1 MHFKGGATKSPRHK
15 RKKRDGRRADGLGL
29 VPQWDANCSTVLFP
43 SLKRPT
49 HIPMEHIASKPHKRH
64 PVRPPPAQ
72 SDAMTFS
79 NQASTPR
86 TEFTSLFQSADE
98 EGTPGPG
105 TTTDNTKYCFTSML
119 PTQAHPYTPRA
130 RGAHVPMHDRWTPS
144 IVVPMNSVID
154 AFSNVVATNK
164 LQADT
169 SKRTVLHIFL
179 DDWLQQFEKE
189 EFNYRSITRKRCSE
203 RNLFLEKELKR
214 AQLTLEATMRDWDAE
229 LTRTCF
235 FAWYEE
241 SIVRKKFSLD
251 EYCLDQFVS
260 YVLQKPST
268 INDLSLDTFI
278 EFLDALGTFLGQNHV
293 LFSTHAKP
301 VPATSSSQSPFT
313 AHWRRLLVGRCFQE
327 YGSLL
332 FSPSDMCPYVYNAH
346 ISDRLHTHKKK
357 RLKKSK
363 ASRRNLLAAAQLNDN
378 NNDED
383 DDDGDNES
391 EITPLTSSRHFVRAF
406 HLWRDMCAALCH
418 ASVLDST
425 SDSSSASFHVK
436 HTKQALAHGRQAMWN
451 SACGM
456 AREKECAN
464 NTSIDLLT
472 SRGTY
477 LPPSTSLESH
487 MLVTLLC
494 VDVRPSLFQ
503 VLNFESA
510 AIANIFRDEGDAETE
525 LVNVRR
531 TFQVNDSCFRLLY
544 TRAGPDTKYALTVD
558 ELWRAMK
565 RLRVVTQLVP
575 TPRDDDSAEATQ
587 VISVV
592 EFAELLL
599 RICNEQ
605 FGELGRLG
613 QRVDRFVVEHLCFL
627 QQAKSTL
634 REEAQN
640 PAMKVVDYMQNL
652 IDFHLYRH

>member
-1 MHFKGGATKSPRHK
+1 MHK
-15 RKKRDGRRADGLGL
+15 
-29 VPQWDANCSTVLFP
+29 
-43 SLKRPT
+43 
-49 HIPMEHIASKPHKRH
+49 
-64 PVRPPPAQ
+64 
-72 SDAMTFS
+72 
-79 NQASTPR
+79 ASTPNPATLR
-86 TEFTSLFQSADE
+86 RQSIGNAQ
-98 EGTPGPG
+98 G
-105 TTTDNTKYCFTSML
+105 L
-119 PTQAHPYTPRA
+119 V
-130 RGAHVPMHDRWTPS
+130 HVQS
-144 IVVPMNSVID
+144 
-154 AFSNVVATNK
+154 
-164 LQADT
+164 
-169 SKRTVLHIFL
+169 
-179 DDWLQQFEKE
+179 
-189 EFNYRSITRKRCSE
+189 
-203 RNLFLEKELKR
+203 
-214 AQLTLEATMRDWDAE
+214 LTLTD
-229 LTRTCF
+229 
-235 FAWYEE
+235 
-241 SIVRKKFSLD
+241 
-251 EYCLDQFVS
+251 
-260 YVLQKPST
+260 LQ
-268 INDLSLDTFI
+268 
-278 EFLDALGTFLGQNHV
+278 
-293 LFSTHAKP
+293 
-301 VPATSSSQSPFT
+301 PFT

-640 PAMKVVDYMQNL
+640 PAMKLLSPRFTYEAAHDLFRNVQEGASHEDDMEMVYAEFCEAIVALAGFQLPDPFMDWPVKTSTFIHRYL
-652 IDFHLYRH
+652 CDDVAKD

>member
-1 MHFKGGATKSPRHK
+1 MHK
-15 RKKRDGRRADGLGL
+15 
-29 VPQWDANCSTVLFP
+29 
-43 SLKRPT
+43 
-49 HIPMEHIASKPHKRH
+49 
-64 PVRPPPAQ
+64 
-72 SDAMTFS
+72 
-79 NQASTPR
+79 ASTPNPATLR
-86 TEFTSLFQSADE
+86 RQSIGNAQ
-98 EGTPGPG
+98 G
-105 TTTDNTKYCFTSML
+105 L
-119 PTQAHPYTPRA
+119 V
-130 RGAHVPMHDRWTPS
+130 HVQS
-144 IVVPMNSVID
+144 
-154 AFSNVVATNK
+154 
-164 LQADT
+164 
-169 SKRTVLHIFL
+169 
-179 DDWLQQFEKE
+179 
-189 EFNYRSITRKRCSE
+189 
-203 RNLFLEKELKR
+203 
-214 AQLTLEATMRDWDAE
+214 LTLTD
-229 LTRTCF
+229 
-235 FAWYEE
+235 
-241 SIVRKKFSLD
+241 
-251 EYCLDQFVS
+251 
-260 YVLQKPST
+260 LQ
-268 INDLSLDTFI
+268 
-278 EFLDALGTFLGQNHV
+278 
-293 LFSTHAKP
+293 
-301 VPATSSSQSPFT
+301 PFT

-425 SDSSSASFHVK
+425 SDSSSASFHKRSPSKRTLTTQSSTSILGRPVGQQRLRLEPAQHFELPVTSIFVSGGPLASKTFSAFATTKLRAVELPRISNFRSTIERIHDTILHSWERSTEVK

-472 SRGTY
+472 SR
-477 LPPSTSLESH
+477 
-487 MLVTLLC
+487 
-494 VDVRPSLFQ
+494 DVRPSLFQ

-575 TPRDDDSAEATQ
+575 TPRDDDRCHA
-587 VISVV
+587 
-592 EFAELLL
+592 
-599 RICNEQ
+599 R
-605 FGELGRLG
+605 
-613 QRVDRFVVEHLCFL
+613 
-627 QQAKSTL
+627 
-634 REEAQN
+634 
-640 PAMKVVDYMQNL
+640 
-652 IDFHLYRH
+652 

>member
-49 HIPMEHIASKPHKRH
+49 HIPVEHIASKPHKRH

-144 IVVPMNSVID
+144 VVVPMNSVID

-189 EFNYRSITRKRCSE
+189 EFNYRSITVNEPRKRCSE

-241 SIVRKKFSLD
+241 SIVRKKLRIEVVSEIAHFVLESLLRSQ
-251 EYCLDQFVS
+251 Y
-260 YVLQKPST
+260 
-268 INDLSLDTFI
+268 N
-278 EFLDALGTFLGQNHV
+278 LGFHQNLLGHV
-293 LFSTHAKP
+293 LYIQSPTHKASTP
-301 VPATSSSQSPFT
+301 NPATLRRQSIGNAEGLVHVQSLTLTDLQPFT

-378 NNDED
+378 TDED
-383 DDDGDNES
+383 EDDGDNES

-425 SDSSSASFHVK
+425 SDSSSASFHV
-436 HTKQALAHGRQAMWN
+436 T
-451 SACGM
+451 
-456 AREKECAN
+456 
-464 NTSIDLLT
+464 D
-472 SRGTY
+472 
-477 LPPSTSLESH
+477 
-487 MLVTLLC
+487 
-494 VDVRPSLFQ
+494 
-503 VLNFESA
+503 
-510 AIANIFRDEGDAETE
+510 AI
-525 LVNVRR
+525 
-531 TFQVNDSCFRLLY
+531 
-544 TRAGPDTKYALTVD
+544 
-558 ELWRAMK
+558 
-565 RLRVVTQLVP
+565 
-575 TPRDDDSAEATQ
+575 
-587 VISVV
+587 
-592 EFAELLL
+592 
-599 RICNEQ
+599 
-605 FGELGRLG
+605 
-613 QRVDRFVVEHLCFL
+613 
-627 QQAKSTL
+627 
-634 REEAQN
+634 
-640 PAMKVVDYMQNL
+640 
-652 IDFHLYRH
+652 

>member
-49 HIPMEHIASKPHKRH
+49 HIPVEHIASKPHKRH

-72 SDAMTFS
+72 SDAMIFS
-79 NQASTPR
+79 NQTSTPR

-98 EGTPGPG
+98 EGTPGLG
-105 TTTDNTKYCFTSML
+105 TTTDNTKYCFTSMS

-189 EFNYRSITRKRCSE
+189 EFNYRSITVHADIGFSEINRLTGQLDRPHDIMTAFCCTLLGTSRRYTLCTTKYKHYYVTERLVPYFGQYQDLLKILSSEVQRSIYINATVCDQPRVLFNAPTYFSAVKDVQKRCSE

-241 SIVRKKFSLD
+241 SIVRKKLRIEVVSEIAHFVLESLLRSQYNLGFHQNLLGHFSLD

-278 EFLDALGTFLGQNHV
+278 EFLGALGTFLGQNHV
-293 LFSTHAKP
+293 LFRTHAKP
-301 VPATSSSQSPFT
+301 VPVTSSSQSPFT

-332 FSPSDMCPYVYNAH
+332 FPPSDMC
-346 ISDRLHTHKKK
+346 
-357 RLKKSK
+357 
-363 ASRRNLLAAAQLNDN
+363 
-378 NNDED
+378 
-383 DDDGDNES
+383 
-391 EITPLTSSRHFVRAF
+391 
-406 HLWRDMCAALCH
+406 
-418 ASVLDST
+418 
-425 SDSSSASFHVK
+425 
-436 HTKQALAHGRQAMWN
+436 
-451 SACGM
+451 
-456 AREKECAN
+456 
-464 NTSIDLLT
+464 
-472 SRGTY
+472 
-477 LPPSTSLESH
+477 
-487 MLVTLLC
+487 
-494 VDVRPSLFQ
+494 
-503 VLNFESA
+503 
-510 AIANIFRDEGDAETE
+510 
-525 LVNVRR
+525 
-531 TFQVNDSCFRLLY
+531 
-544 TRAGPDTKYALTVD
+544 
-558 ELWRAMK
+558 
-565 RLRVVTQLVP
+565 
-575 TPRDDDSAEATQ
+575 
-587 VISVV
+587 
-592 EFAELLL
+592 
-599 RICNEQ
+599 
-605 FGELGRLG
+605 
-613 QRVDRFVVEHLCFL
+613 
-627 QQAKSTL
+627 
-634 REEAQN
+634 
-640 PAMKVVDYMQNL
+640 
-652 IDFHLYRH
+652 

>member
-1 MHFKGGATKSPRHK
+1 TLATHK
-15 RKKRDGRRADGLGL
+15 
-29 VPQWDANCSTVLFP
+29 
-43 SLKRPT
+43 
-49 HIPMEHIASKPHKRH
+49 
-64 PVRPPPAQ
+64 
-72 SDAMTFS
+72 
-79 NQASTPR
+79 ASTPNPATLR
-86 TEFTSLFQSADE
+86 RQSIGNA
-98 EGTPGPG
+98 EG
-105 TTTDNTKYCFTSML
+105 L
-119 PTQAHPYTPRA
+119 V
-130 RGAHVPMHDRWTPS
+130 HVQS
-144 IVVPMNSVID
+144 
-154 AFSNVVATNK
+154 
-164 LQADT
+164 
-169 SKRTVLHIFL
+169 
-179 DDWLQQFEKE
+179 
-189 EFNYRSITRKRCSE
+189 
-203 RNLFLEKELKR
+203 
-214 AQLTLEATMRDWDAE
+214 LTLTD
-229 LTRTCF
+229 
-235 FAWYEE
+235 
-241 SIVRKKFSLD
+241 
-251 EYCLDQFVS
+251 
-260 YVLQKPST
+260 LQ
-268 INDLSLDTFI
+268 
-278 EFLDALGTFLGQNHV
+278 
-293 LFSTHAKP
+293 
-301 VPATSSSQSPFT
+301 PFT

-378 NNDED
+378 NDDED

-436 HTKQALAHGRQAMWN
+436 HTKQALAYGRQAMWN

-472 SRGTY
+472 SR
-477 LPPSTSLESH
+477 
-487 MLVTLLC
+487 
-494 VDVRPSLFQ
+494 DVRPSLFQ

>member
-1 MHFKGGATKSPRHK
+1 
-15 RKKRDGRRADGLGL
+15 
-29 VPQWDANCSTVLFP
+29 
-43 SLKRPT
+43 
-49 HIPMEHIASKPHKRH
+49 
-64 PVRPPPAQ
+64 
-72 SDAMTFS
+72 
-79 NQASTPR
+79 
-86 TEFTSLFQSADE
+86 
-98 EGTPGPG
+98 
-105 TTTDNTKYCFTSML
+105 
-119 PTQAHPYTPRA
+119 
-130 RGAHVPMHDRWTPS
+130 
-144 IVVPMNSVID
+144 
-154 AFSNVVATNK
+154 
-164 LQADT
+164 
-169 SKRTVLHIFL
+169 
-179 DDWLQQFEKE
+179 
-189 EFNYRSITRKRCSE
+189 
-203 RNLFLEKELKR
+203 
-214 AQLTLEATMRDWDAE
+214 
-229 LTRTCF
+229 
-235 FAWYEE
+235 
-241 SIVRKKFSLD
+241 
-251 EYCLDQFVS
+251 
-260 YVLQKPST
+260 
-268 INDLSLDTFI
+268 
-278 EFLDALGTFLGQNHV
+278 
-293 LFSTHAKP
+293 
-301 VPATSSSQSPFT
+301 
-313 AHWRRLLVGRCFQE
+313 
-327 YGSLL
+327 
-332 FSPSDMCPYVYNAH
+332 DMCPYVYNAH

-378 NNDED
+378 DNND
-383 DDDGDNES
+383 DDDDDDNES

-418 ASVLDST
+418 ANVLDST

-436 HTKQALAHGRQAMWN
+436 HTKQALAHGRQVMWN

-472 SRGTY
+472 SR
-477 LPPSTSLESH
+477 
-487 MLVTLLC
+487 
-494 VDVRPSLFQ
+494 DVRPSLFQ

-652 IDFHLYRH
+652 IDFHLYPPAHDLFRNVQEGASHEDDMEMVYAEFCEAIVALAGFQLPDPFMDWPVKTSTFIHRYLCDDVAKD